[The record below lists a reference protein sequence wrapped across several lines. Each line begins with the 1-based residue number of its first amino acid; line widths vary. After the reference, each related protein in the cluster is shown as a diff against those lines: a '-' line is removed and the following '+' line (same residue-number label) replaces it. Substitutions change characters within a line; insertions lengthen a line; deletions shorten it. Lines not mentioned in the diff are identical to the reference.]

1 MNRTV
6 NFALFSTALLL
17 SALAASLPGQAAPKG
32 KSPVARATQSAQ
44 SQPQVFTVRYVV
56 FVATPKKAMTPEEV
70 KATSIDL
77 PPVFDELQHGSAAAV
92 MNTTPE
98 GFLNKARRAQTDYKF
113 QRLLSGSVTVV
124 NGSEEPAAINDT
136 ASDSNDPFQTALN
149 ESIFLEWNSPITL
162 TLHHTGN
169 VAYTVGNST
178 RSSRGGP
185 GWDNMHTDKI
195 ALGHVYS
202 QGIDAR
208 ADGRY
213 FVYTFCVLPGKLD
226 QTASSWSK
234 SKQAV
239 VANKNA
245 GRAAR

>member
-1 MNRTV
+1 MNRNM
-6 NFALFSTALLL
+6 NFSLFSTALLL
-17 SALAASLPGQAAPKG
+17 SALAASLPCQAAPKNN
-32 KSPVARATQSAQ
+32 PAPRAAARTQA
-44 SQPQVFTVRYVV
+44 QPQVFTVRYVV

-113 QRLLSGSVTVV
+113 QRLLSGSVTIV

-149 ESIFLEWNSPITL
+149 ESIFLEWNSPTTL

-169 VAYTVGNST
+169 VAYTIGNFT
-178 RSSRGGP
+178 RNSRGGP
-185 GWDNMHTDKI
+185 GWDNTHTDKI
-195 ALGHVYS
+195 VLGRTYS
-202 QGIDAR
+202 QGVDNQP
-208 ADGRY
+208 DGRKIIY
-213 FVYTFCVLPGKLD
+213 AFCFLPGKLD
-226 QTASSWSK
+226 QTASAWN
-234 SKQAV
+234 KQKTVAV
-239 VANKNA
+239 VNKN
-245 GRAAR
+245 GKESVR